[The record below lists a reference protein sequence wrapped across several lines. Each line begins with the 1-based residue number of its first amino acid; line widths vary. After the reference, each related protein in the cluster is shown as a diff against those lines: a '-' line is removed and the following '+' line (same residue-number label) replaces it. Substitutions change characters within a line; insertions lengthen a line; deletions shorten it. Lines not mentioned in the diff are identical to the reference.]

1 MISLTPSAAAPVLST
16 LTAMAGRA
24 RDARTETPDKSTRAT
39 LPSTTQIRDQS
50 RAQLKEMAGRK
61 LQAVRDRMKALSLMV
76 KIDPKSA
83 LKLAGDLA
91 KELKAAVKAY
101 VEAGGRNVSDGEMAM
116 LRKRAADARDASNT
130 AAEAVPNQP
139 KTEAGDEAANVP
151 VDAETRR
158 AQQAYA
164 AAVDVAD
171 SKDAA
176 ADVLDGV
183 EDVAI
188 ADQGFF
194 QQVKELLGGLKK
206 AREDIRAAAP
216 YALSKPDED
225 DWKAADRAQAELERE
240 IDFAPTGAPEPPMAA
255 PTSVHA

>member
-16 LTAMAGRA
+16 LAATARAA
-24 RDARTETPDKSTRAT
+24 RDVRTEPPHKSPRTA
-39 LPSTTQIRDQS
+39 LPSVAEIRDQS
-50 RAQLKEMAGRK
+50 RAQLKELAGRK
-61 LQAVRDRMKALSLMV
+61 LQAVRDRMQALSLIV

-91 KELKAAVKAY
+91 RELKAAVKAY

-116 LRKRAADARDASNT
+116 IRKRAAEARDASNT
-130 AAEAVPNQP
+130 AAEAVPAEP
-139 KTEAGDEAANVP
+139 GTGTAAETSATAI
-151 VDAETRR
+151 DAESRR

-164 AAVDVAD
+164 
-171 SKDAA
+171 SA
-176 ADVLDGV
+176 ADVAESKVSAAEALDGV
-183 EDVAI
+183 ERVAV

-206 AREDIRAAAP
+206 AREDIRAATP
-216 YALSKPDED
+216 FALSKPSKE
-225 DWKAADRAQAELERE
+225 DWKAADKAQAELERE

-255 PTSVHA
+255 PTSVQA

>member
-16 LTAMAGRA
+16 LATTARAA
-24 RDARTETPDKSTRAT
+24 RDGRPEAANKAARPS
-39 LPSTTQIRDQS
+39 LPSTAEIRDRT
-50 RAQLKEMAGRK
+50 RAQQKEMAGRK
-61 LQAVRDRMKALSLMV
+61 LQAVRDRMQAISLIV

-91 KELKAAVKAY
+91 RELKAAVKAY

-116 LRKRAADARDASNT
+116 IRKRAAEARDASNT
-130 AAEAVPNQP
+130 AAAAVP
-139 KTEAGDEAANVP
+139 TEPATGTAAEP
-151 VDAETRR
+151 TAAVDAETRR

-164 AAVDVAD
+164 SAADAAY
-171 SKDAA
+171 SKEAA
-176 ADVLDGV
+176 ADALDGV
-183 EDVAI
+183 ERVAL

-216 YALSKPDED
+216 FALSKPSKD
-225 DWKAADRAQAELERE
+225 DWKAADKAQAELERE
-240 IDFAPTGAPEPPMAA
+240 IDFAPTGASEPPMAA
-255 PTSVHA
+255 PTSVQA